1 MGDHQSDPADEAAQT
16 NGGSAEER
24 RSSNEDQTV
33 KTDIDPKAFGSSSSR
48 VRRLMRQRRRK
59 MMTSPADMG
68 IRLHKKERV
77 SVFVRLPMSQ
87 KVIC

>member
-1 MGDHQSDPADEAAQT
+1 
-16 NGGSAEER
+16 
-24 RSSNEDQTV
+24 
-33 KTDIDPKAFGSSSSR
+33 
-48 VRRLMRQRRRK
+48 MRQRRRK